1 MRLCK
6 FAARHFCR
14 WPSCCLE
21 NENVTT
27 SIQVSCK
34 CLNPVGRR
42 ISCFYSDWSIVCK
55 TILFSFFSVHIEDL
69 YCFHY
74 TSSLEEIP
82 RTAGW
87 TFFDLETEFQRMGVP
102 NANWAMTNLNKDYQ
116 VRYIVSCFVSLFD
129 QYQDPIDK
137 KAWDA
142 MISWKLCWW
151 FIFIAVV
158 WHLSSMPVCSNF
170 GVDHRFGW
178 QCQFSQQRTS
188 SRFDLFT

>member
-1 MRLCK
+1 
-6 FAARHFCR
+6 
-14 WPSCCLE
+14 
-21 NENVTT
+21 
-27 SIQVSCK
+27 
-34 CLNPVGRR
+34 
-42 ISCFYSDWSIVCK
+42 VCK

-137 KAWDA
+137 TAWDG
-142 MISWKLCWW
+142 MIS
-151 FIFIAVV
+151 
-158 WHLSSMPVCSNF
+158 
-170 GVDHRFGW
+170 
-178 QCQFSQQRTS
+178 
-188 SRFDLFT
+188 